1 MNKSQFF
8 FGLVFASF
16 LGAAMAVGGMQ
27 LFFANPG
34 PNVDQQSNTPAHF
47 TNYLEN
53 RDFTVPDGLNFVY
66 AAEVSTPAV
75 VHIRSTFEGRSHAN
89 SVEDFWEF
97 FGYRQPDNGRSR
109 NPKSRGFGS
118 GVIISEDGYIITNN
132 HVIDH
137 AGEIQVTLADKRDYD
152 AKLVGTDP
160 NTDLALLKIE
170 ERQLPYIN
178 IGDSDELRIGEW
190 VLAVG
195 NPFAQGTPY
204 DLTSTVTAGIVSA
217 KARNINILGGRNYGI
232 ESFIQTD
239 AAVNPGNSGG
249 ALVNL
254 KGELIGINTAI
265 ATPSRTFA
273 GYSFAVPS
281 SLVKKVVNDLKE
293 YGVVQRALLGVQ
305 IRDVTADFAE
315 ERDLDQVGGVYI
327 QELIGDN
334 SAAKEAGLKQG
345 DIIVKI
351 GGTPINTTAELQEL
365 VARNSPGDRIEVT
378 YKRDGRK
385 YTTKAVLKNLQGNTG
400 ILTFDNT
407 NSFDGAVF
415 KAADD
420 KNLEKLD
427 LRGGVVIDQV
437 GDGKWKTAGIKP
449 GFIITHVN
457 KTPVDNVDQ
466 VLEILRN
473 RRGGNLIEGMY
484 PNGEERYYAIGW

>member
-1 MNKSQFF
+1 
-8 FGLVFASF
+8 
-16 LGAAMAVGGMQ
+16 
-27 LFFANPG
+27 
-34 PNVDQQSNTPAHF
+34 
-47 TNYLEN
+47 
-53 RDFTVPDGLNFVY
+53 TVPDGLNFIY
-66 AAEVSTPAV
+66 AAEISTPTV
-75 VHIRSTFEGRSHAN
+75 VHIRSTFEGRSYGN
-89 SVEDFWEF
+89 SMEDFWEF
-97 FGYRQPDNGRSR
+97 FGYRQPNNDRGRR
-109 NPKSRGFGS
+109 PQSRGFGS

-137 AGEIQVTLADKRDYD
+137 AGEIEVTLADKRNYD
-152 AKLVGTDP
+152 ARLIGSDP

-178 IGDSDELRIGEW
+178 IGDSDKLRIGEW

-254 KGELIGINTAI
+254 KGELVGINTAI

-281 SLVKKVVNDLKE
+281 SLVKKVINDLRE
-293 YGVVQRALLGVQ
+293 YGIVQRALLGVQ
-305 IRDVTADFAE
+305 ITDVTADFAE
-315 ERDLDQVGGVYI
+315 SRDIDEVGGVYI
-327 QELIGDN
+327 LDVGDK
-334 SAAKEAGLKQG
+334 SAAKEAGLKEG
-345 DIIVKI
+345 DIIINI
-351 GGTPINTTAELQEL
+351 GGTPVKTTAELQEL
-365 VARNSPGDRIEVT
+365 VARNSPGDRIAVT
-378 YKRDGRK
+378 YMRDEHK
-385 YTTKAVLKNLQGNTG
+385 YTTNAVLKNFQGNTEV
-400 ILTFDNT
+400 LTFDSAH
-407 NSFDGAVF
+407 SFDGAVF
-415 KAADD
+415 KEAED
-420 KNLEKLD
+420 KNLEKLN
-427 LRGGVVIDQV
+427 LRGGIVIDKV
-437 GDGKWKTAGIKP
+437 GAGKWKDAGIKP

-457 KTPVDNVDQ
+457 KTPVENVDQ

-473 RRGGNLIEGMY
+473 RQGGNLIEGIY

>member
-1 MNKSQFF
+1 MNKRQFF
-8 FGLVFASF
+8 FGLILASF
-16 LGAAMAVGGMQ
+16 LGAALAVGGMQ
-27 LFFANPG
+27 LFVSDPQPG
-34 PNVDQQSNTPAHF
+34 MDQQSITPAQF

-53 RDFTVPDGLNFVY
+53 KDFTVPDGLNFVY

-75 VHIRSTFEGRSHAN
+75 VHIRSTFEGRNYRSPM
-89 SVEDFWEF
+89 EDFWEF
-97 FGYRQPDNGRSR
+97 FGYRQPDDDQRPG
-109 NPKSRGFGS
+109 PQSRGFGS

-137 AGEIQVTLADKRDYD
+137 AGEIEVTLSDKRNYN
-152 AKLVGTDP
+152 AHLVGSDP

-170 ERQLPYIN
+170 ERQLPYVSMGN
-178 IGDSDELRIGEW
+178 SDDLRIGEW

-195 NPFAQGTPY
+195 NPFAQGTPW

-217 KARNINILGGRNYGI
+217 KGRNINILGGRSYGI

-254 KGELIGINTAI
+254 KGELVGINTAI

-273 GYSFAVPS
+273 GYSFAIPAT
-281 SLVKKVVNDLKE
+281 LAKKVINDIKE

-305 IRDVTADFAE
+305 ITDVTADFAE
-315 ERDLDQVGGVYI
+315 QRDIDEVGGVYVL
-327 QELIGDN
+327 EVNDN
-334 SAAKEAGLKQG
+334 SAAMEAGLKQG
-345 DIIVKI
+345 DIIINI
-351 GGTPINTTAELQEL
+351 GGTPVNTTAELQEL
-365 VARNSPGDRIEVT
+365 VARNSPGDKISVT
-378 YKRDGRK
+378 YKRDGRQYK
-385 YTTKAVLKNLQGNTG
+385 TDAVLRNLQGDTSV
-400 ILTFDNT
+400 LTFDST

-415 KAADD
+415 KEADD
-420 KNLEKLD
+420 KVLEELE
-427 LRGGVVIDQV
+427 LRGGVEITQIS
-437 GDGKWKTAGIKP
+437 DGKWKDEGIKP

-484 PNGEERYYAIGW
+484 PDGEQRYYAIGW

>member
-1 MNKSQFF
+1 MNKRQFF

-16 LGAAMAVGGMQ
+16 LGALMAVGGMQ
-27 LFFANPG
+27 FFIADPDSAI
-34 PNVDQQSNTPAHF
+34 DQQNNTQAQF

-53 RDFTVPDGLNFVY
+53 KDFTVPDGLNFIY
-66 AAEVSTPAV
+66 AAEISTPTV
-75 VHIRSTFEGRSHAN
+75 VHIRSTFEGRSYGN
-89 SVEDFWEF
+89 SMEDFWEF
-97 FGYRQPDNGRSR
+97 FGYRQPNNDRGRR
-109 NPKSRGFGS
+109 PQSRGFGS

-137 AGEIQVTLADKRDYD
+137 AGEIEVTLADKRNYD
-152 AKLVGTDP
+152 ARLIGSDP

-178 IGDSDELRIGEW
+178 IGDSDKLRIGEW

-254 KGELIGINTAI
+254 KGELVGINTAI

-281 SLVKKVVNDLKE
+281 SLVKKVINDLRE
-293 YGVVQRALLGVQ
+293 YGIVQRALLGVQ
-305 IRDVTADFAE
+305 ITDVTADFAE
-315 ERDLDQVGGVYI
+315 SRDIDEVGGVYI
-327 QELIGDN
+327 LDVGDK
-334 SAAKEAGLKQG
+334 SAAKEAGLKEG
-345 DIIVKI
+345 DIIINI
-351 GGTPINTTAELQEL
+351 GGTPVKTTAELQEL
-365 VARNSPGDRIEVT
+365 VARNSPGDRIAVT
-378 YKRDGRK
+378 YMRDEHK
-385 YTTKAVLKNLQGNTG
+385 YTTNAVLKNFQGNTEV
-400 ILTFDNT
+400 LTFDSAH
-407 NSFDGAVF
+407 SFDGAVF
-415 KAADD
+415 KEAED
-420 KNLEKLD
+420 KNLEKLN
-427 LRGGVVIDQV
+427 LRGGIVIDKV
-437 GDGKWKTAGIKP
+437 GDGKWKDAGIKP

-457 KTPVDNVDQ
+457 KTPVENVDQ

-473 RRGGNLIEGMY
+473 RQGGNLIEGIY

>member
-1 MNKSQFF
+1 MNKRQFF

-16 LGAAMAVGGMQ
+16 LGALMAVGGMQ
-27 LFFANPG
+27 FFIADPD
-34 PNVDQQSNTPAHF
+34 PAVDQQNMQARF
-47 TNYLEN
+47 ANYFEN
-53 RDFTVPDGLNFVY
+53 KDFTVPDGLNFVY
-66 AAEVSTPAV
+66 AAEVSTPTV
-75 VHIRSTFEGRSHAN
+75 VHIRSTFEGRSYGN
-89 SVEDFWEF
+89 SMEDFWEF
-97 FGYRQPDNGRSR
+97 FGYRQPNNDRGRR
-109 NPKSRGFGS
+109 PQSRGFGS

-137 AGEIQVTLADKRDYD
+137 AGEIEVTLADKRNYD
-152 AKLVGTDP
+152 ARLIGTDP

-170 ERQLPYIN
+170 ERQLPYIK

-254 KGELIGINTAI
+254 KGELVGINTAI

-281 SLVKKVVNDLKE
+281 SLVKKVINDLRE
-293 YGVVQRALLGVQ
+293 YGIVQRALLGVQ
-305 IRDVTADFAE
+305 IRDVTADFAD
-315 ERDLDQVGGVYI
+315 ERDLDEVGGVYI
-327 QELIGDN
+327 LEVGDN
-334 SAAKEAGLKQG
+334 SAAKEAGLKEG
-345 DIIVKI
+345 DIIVNI
-351 GGTPINTTAELQEL
+351 GKTPVNSTAELQEL

-378 YKRDGRK
+378 YKRDGRR

-400 ILTFDNT
+400 VLTFDSAH
-407 NSFDGAVF
+407 SFDGAVF
-415 KAADD
+415 KEAEDR
-420 KNLEKLD
+420 NLEKLD
-427 LRGGVVIDQV
+427 LRGGVVIDKV
-437 GDGKWKTAGIKP
+437 GDGKWKDAGIKP

-457 KTPVDNVDQ
+457 KTPVENVDQ

-473 RRGGNLIEGMY
+473 RQGGNLIEGIY

>member
-16 LGAAMAVGGMQ
+16 LGAVLAIGGMKY
-27 LFFANPG
+27 FVNAPEPIVN
-34 PNVDQQSNTPAHF
+34 QQDNSLGHF
-47 TNYLEN
+47 TSYFEDK
-53 RDFTVPDGLNFVY
+53 DFTVPDGLNFVY
-66 AAEVSTPAV
+66 AAEVSTPTV
-75 VHIRSTFEGRSHAN
+75 VHIRSTYEGKRYN
-89 SVEDFWEF
+89 NQMDDFWEF
-97 FGYRQPDNGRSR
+97 FGHRQPNNNERRG
-109 NPKSRGFGS
+109 PESRGFGS

-152 AKLVGTDP
+152 AKLIGTDP

-178 IGDSDELRIGEW
+178 IGDSDQLRIGEW

-273 GYSFAVPS
+273 GYSFAIPS
-281 SLVKKVVNDLKE
+281 SLVKKVINDLKE

-315 ERDLDQVGGVYI
+315 ERGIEEIRGVYI
-327 QELIGDN
+327 SNVGAG
-334 SAAKEAGLKQG
+334 SAAEEAGLEAG
-345 DIIVKI
+345 DVITNIS
-351 GGTPINTTAELQEL
+351 GTAVNTTAELQEL
-365 VARNSPGDRIEVT
+365 VARNSPGDQISVT
-378 YKRDGRK
+378 YKRDGRS
-385 YTTKAVLKNLQGNTG
+385 YTTEAILKNLQGDTG
-400 ILTFDNT
+400 ILTFDST

-415 KAADD
+415 KDAED
-420 KNLEKLD
+420 KALSQLE
-427 LRGGVVIDQV
+427 LRAGVVIFKV
-437 GDGKWKTAGIKP
+437 GAGKWKDAGIKP
-449 GFIITHVN
+449 GFIITQVN
-457 KTPVDNVDQ
+457 KTSVESVDQ

-473 RRGGNLIEGMY
+473 RRGGNLIEGVY

>member
-1 MNKSQFF
+1 MNKRQFF

-16 LGAAMAVGGMQ
+16 LGALMAVGGMQ
-27 LFFANPG
+27 FFIADPDTAI
-34 PNVDQQSNTPAHF
+34 DQQNNAQAQF
-47 TNYLEN
+47 TNYFEN
-53 RDFTVPDGLNFVY
+53 KDFTVPDGLNFIY
-66 AAEVSTPAV
+66 AAEISTPTV
-75 VHIRSTFEGRSHAN
+75 VHIRSTFEGRSYGN
-89 SVEDFWEF
+89 SMEDFWEF
-97 FGYRQPDNGRSR
+97 FGYRQPNNDRGRR
-109 NPKSRGFGS
+109 PQSRGFGS

-137 AGEIQVTLADKRDYD
+137 AGEIEVTLADKRNYD
-152 AKLVGTDP
+152 ARLIGSDP

-178 IGDSDELRIGEW
+178 IGDSDKLRIGEW

-254 KGELIGINTAI
+254 KGELVGINTAI

-281 SLVKKVVNDLKE
+281 SLVKKVINDLRE
-293 YGVVQRALLGVQ
+293 YGIVQRALLGVQ
-305 IRDVTADFAE
+305 ITDVTADFAE
-315 ERDLDQVGGVYI
+315 SRDIDEVGGVYI
-327 QELIGDN
+327 LDVGDK
-334 SAAKEAGLKQG
+334 SAAKEAGLKEG
-345 DIIVKI
+345 DIIINI
-351 GGTPINTTAELQEL
+351 GGTPVKTTAELQEL
-365 VARNSPGDRIEVT
+365 VARNSPGDRIAVT
-378 YKRDGRK
+378 YMRDEHK
-385 YTTKAVLKNLQGNTG
+385 YTTNAVLKNFQGNTEV
-400 ILTFDNT
+400 LTFDSAH
-407 NSFDGAVF
+407 SFDGAVF
-415 KAADD
+415 KEAED
-420 KNLEKLD
+420 KNLEKLN
-427 LRGGVVIDQV
+427 LRGGIVIDKV
-437 GDGKWKTAGIKP
+437 GDGKWKDAGIKP

-457 KTPVDNVDQ
+457 KTPVENVDQ

-473 RRGGNLIEGMY
+473 RQGGNLIEGIY

>member
-1 MNKSQFF
+1 MNKRQFF

-16 LGAAMAVGGMQ
+16 LGALMAVGGMQ
-27 LFFANPG
+27 FFIADPDTAI
-34 PNVDQQSNTPAHF
+34 DQQNNTQAQF
-47 TNYLEN
+47 TNYFEN
-53 RDFTVPDGLNFVY
+53 KDFTVPDGLNFIY
-66 AAEVSTPAV
+66 AAEISTPTV
-75 VHIRSTFEGRSHAN
+75 VHIRSTFEGRSYGN
-89 SVEDFWEF
+89 SMEDFWEF
-97 FGYRQPDNGRSR
+97 FGYRQPNNDRGRR
-109 NPKSRGFGS
+109 PQSRGFGS

-137 AGEIQVTLADKRDYD
+137 AGEIEVTLADKRNYD
-152 AKLVGTDP
+152 ARLIGTDP

-178 IGDSDELRIGEW
+178 IGDSDKLRIGEW

-254 KGELIGINTAI
+254 KGELVGINTAI

-281 SLVKKVVNDLKE
+281 SLVKKVINDLRE
-293 YGVVQRALLGVQ
+293 YGIVQRALLGVQ
-305 IRDVTADFAE
+305 ITDVTADFAE
-315 ERDLDQVGGVYI
+315 SRDIDEVGGVYI
-327 QELIGDN
+327 LDVGDK
-334 SAAKEAGLKQG
+334 SAAKEAGLKEG
-345 DIIVKI
+345 DIIINI
-351 GGTPINTTAELQEL
+351 GGTPVKTTAELQEL
-365 VARNSPGDRIEVT
+365 VARNSPGDRITVT
-378 YKRDGRK
+378 YMRDEHK
-385 YTTKAVLKNLQGNTG
+385 YTTNAVLKNFQGNTDV
-400 ILTFDNT
+400 LTFDSAH
-407 NSFDGAVF
+407 SFDGAVF
-415 KAADD
+415 KEAED
-420 KNLEKLD
+420 KNLEKLN
-427 LRGGVVIDQV
+427 LRGGIVIDKV
-437 GDGKWKTAGIKP
+437 GDGKWKDAGIKP

-457 KTPVDNVDQ
+457 KTPVENVDQ

-473 RRGGNLIEGMY
+473 RQGGNLIEGIY